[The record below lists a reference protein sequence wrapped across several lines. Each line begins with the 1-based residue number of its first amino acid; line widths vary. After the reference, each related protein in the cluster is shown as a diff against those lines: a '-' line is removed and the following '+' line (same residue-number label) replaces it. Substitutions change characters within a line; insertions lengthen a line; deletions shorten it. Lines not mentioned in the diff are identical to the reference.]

1 VATREKFEKEKKK
14 YPLTKRRA
22 FHQTTLSSS
31 SSSQVAS
38 ATSLGQHSDKYGI
51 MTPIYKH
58 LSGGSTASTQ
68 MTDAQP
74 MSYEQQFRSLVKPAV
89 PVETFDDLPSD
100 LYTQN
105 IKLNSCMYFFINI
118 LNFN

>member
-1 VATREKFEKEKKK
+1 MATREKFEKEKKK
-14 YPLTKRRA
+14 YPITKRRA

-31 SSSQVAS
+31 SSSQMTS

-51 MTPIYKH
+51 LSPVYKH
-58 LSGGSTASTQ
+58 LSGGSSSGTQ
-68 MTDAQP
+68 TTDAQP
-74 MSYEQQFRSLVKPAV
+74 MSYEQQFRSLVKAAV

-105 IKLNSCMYFFINI
+105 IKLNSCRYFFINI
-118 LNFN
+118 

>member
-1 VATREKFEKEKKK
+1 MATREKFEKEKKK

-31 SSSQVAS
+31 SSSQMTS
-38 ATSLGQHSDKYGI
+38 ATSLSQQHSDKYGI
-51 MTPIYKH
+51 LSPIYKH
-58 LSGGSTASTQ
+58 LSGSSSSGTQ
-68 MTDAQP
+68 TTDAQP
-74 MSYEQQFRSLVKPAV
+74 MSYEQQFRSLVKAAV

-105 IKLNSCMYFFINI
+105 IKLNSCRYFFY
-118 LNFN
+118 